1 MSSPSAPPVNGSPR
15 PRGGLTFRA
24 PAVEDESPATWAGE
38 PTRTTET
45 STTGPLEETTPGPA
59 DPLDGSPSDSEWS
72 STAADED
79 DESDPRSSRASSAD
93 GAAVR
98 PLTKRAQQLAARQAV
113 VIASGV
119 AHQFLAR
126 TEEAQAVGLYLA
138 DEDDAE
144 RIGDPLA
151 RIVGRRAGSAGAV
164 ANPDVADGISA
175 MLGMAGFIAKQISK
189 TQQIAQHRAA
199 ADAGPVDV

>member
-15 PRGGLTFRA
+15 PRGGLTFRP
-24 PAVEDESPATWAGE
+24 PAF
-38 PTRTTET
+38 ET
-45 STTGPLEETTPGPA
+45 DDPMPS
-59 DPLDGSPSDSEWS
+59 PLDDPSSPLQSSPLDDPTPSPLDPPAAGSPSDSEWS

-79 DESDPRSSRASSAD
+79 DESDPRSSRASSGD
-93 GAAVR
+93 GAAAR

-199 ADAGPVDV
+199 QAEGPVDV